1 MPLVE
6 IDGSQ
11 LATWDSFHETFAA
24 VFGFP
29 AYYGQNMDAWIDC
42 MSSLDRPGDGM
53 STIHCEPPDV
63 VAIQIVNVEA
73 VPRDIWCTMLESA
86 AFVNGRRA
94 EFGEPCVL
102 AISACRKT

>member
-11 LATWDSFHETFAA
+11 LATWDSFHKTFAA

-29 AYYGQNMDAWIDC
+29 AYYGRNMDAWIDC
-42 MSSLDRPGDGM
+42 MSSLDRPGDRM

-63 VAIQIVNVEA
+63 VTILIVNVEE
-73 VPRDIWCTMLESA
+73 VPRDIWFTMLESA

-102 AISACRKT
+102 AISGCRLT